1 MYEELSQIYD
11 RFVNWQ
17 ERLNYEM
24 PFIERTFAP
33 LRTSQANPLA
43 VLDAACGTG
52 WHAIALAQRRYQV
65 LGVDLSRA
73 MIERARQNARQQNAP
88 AHFIQAGFGEIVTQ
102 IERADPDIPRPPFD
116 AVLCLGNSLPHTLN
130 PEALHRA
137 LEDFAACLRPAGV
150 LIIQNRN
157 FDALLRRQ
165 ERWLEPQSFRTE
177 QEEFLFIRFY
187 DFLPDGLLSFNFITL
202 KRQGESVW
210 QQEVHSALLY
220 PIQEKELRSALSTT
234 GFEQVEA
241 YGNMQGDPFDPEQ
254 SSNLVVVCQRKRRF
268 T

>member
-24 PFIERTFAP
+24 PFIERTLAP
-33 LRTSQANPLA
+33 LRTSQANTLA
-43 VLDAACGTG
+43 ILDVACGTG
-52 WHAIALAQRRYQV
+52 WHAIALAQRNYQV

-73 MIERARQNARQQNAP
+73 MIERARQNARQRGVSV
-88 AHFIQAGFGEIVTQ
+88 HFIQAGFGEIATQ
-102 IERADPDIPRPPFD
+102 IEKAHSSIPRPPFD
-116 AVLCLGNSLPHTLN
+116 VVLCLGNSLPHALN
-130 PEALHRA
+130 LEALHRA
-137 LEDFAACLRPAGV
+137 LEDFAACLRPAGI

-165 ERWLEPQSFRTE
+165 ERWLEPQSFHAE

-187 DFLPDGLLSFNFITL
+187 DFLPDGLVSFNFITL
-202 KRQGESVW
+202 KRQGGSAW
-210 QQEVHSALLY
+210 QQQVHSTLLC
-220 PIQEKELRSALSTT
+220 PIQEKELRTALSAT
-234 GFEQVEA
+234 GFDQIKA
-241 YGNMQGDPFDPEQ
+241 YGSMQGDPFDPEQ
-254 SSNLVVVCQRKRRF
+254 SGNLVIVCQRKGCF